1 MIETATNVEIIRG
14 DATDLSNSIPL
25 KWHQKISGLVLD
37 PPYGRNSHGSLSH
50 FELIKNTLNSFRDV
64 ATDDATVVLI
74 LPIQP
79 LEVKKLQLEIDSQ
92 EINLLHGEWND
103 FKLMLKDCKWNIQ
116 GIWVEHVHA
125 SLGRLILHASNG
137 LLN

>member
-1 MIETATNVEIIRG
+1 M
-14 DATDLSNSIPL
+14 
-25 KWHQKISGLVLD
+25 VLD

-79 LEVKKLQLEIDSQ
+79 LEVKKIQLEIDSQ

-103 FKLMLKDCKWNIQ
+103 FKLMLKGCKWNIQ
-116 GIWVEHVHA
+116 GLWVEHVHA

-137 LLN
+137 LLD